1 MAWHKGTWWPLFVKE
16 WYAPRSSQHMFDPYS
31 FCLVVLGLVFHLL
44 WGTDDID
51 YWIYGFLAALLI
63 ELGLE
68 VVGNS
73 QFVLKRIRNN
83 SGTSG
88 EYTGNIHSIDKIIMI
103 MIIHI
108 MSGDSV
114 QNIIGDVFSCGLG
127 YVLGT
132 VFLAFELWWLSIV
145 WALVSEVSI

>member
-1 MAWHKGTWWPLFVKE
+1 MGSQLMSFFQTVPLSSLLSLHFTSAKRIMAWHKGSWWPLFVKE

-73 QFVLKRIRNN
+73 QFVLKRIR
-83 SGTSG
+83 
-88 EYTGNIHSIDKIIMI
+88 
-103 MIIHI
+103 
-108 MSGDSV
+108 
-114 QNIIGDVFSCGLG
+114 
-127 YVLGT
+127 
-132 VFLAFELWWLSIV
+132 
-145 WALVSEVSI
+145 